1 MYFYKKIFSNKDFTE
16 DFIKVMQNKQNINY
30 LSEVQKFT
38 NKWIGQLKLI
48 LGLIYKIE
56 LLVFL

>member
-1 MYFYKKIFSNKDFTE
+1 MYFYKDFFSNKDFTE

-38 NKWIGQLKLI
+38 NKWIGQLNLI
-48 LGLIYKIE
+48 WGLIYKKE